1 MENQHDTPD
10 EPRGAGGPESHA
22 HVAHADVAKDEGASD
37 SQERDH
43 GLFAHEPESHE
54 IESHES
60 EIVAPEAALETTAEP
75 VPEPAIAPP
84 VRKSGG
90 YWQKFTLLLAVLG
103 LLAIG
108 GGLAAIKFKDK
119 DERLRAISDAI
130 DTAAKDPESFASSV
144 ETKLAELWASAS
156 SKVED
161 RKSKPRQTAATEP
174 AAPAPKPATETSPLP
189 VVETPRPTPTPGW
202 AAAREPK
209 PAPAAKDEQPA
220 AIAPP
225 TPAPSAQAE
234 DSARIAALV
243 KRIEQLEATTR
254 EALEAAKD
262 AQRSVKLAATSEKTA
277 PTADEGSYLNAL
289 EGRIDELADEI
300 RKVREQL
307 DQPKSE
313 TRVAPDAAETAAST
327 QVKAITAAETLGL
340 AQSLVHSLERGR
352 PFAAEQAALTER
364 GVDPQLLAA
373 LAPVAEQGAPTAAR
387 LLASFAPVA
396 KRLRALEDAPAAGGS
411 LTDQL
416 WHHAG
421 KLVHVRP
428 AGGEANASISELI
441 ARIESALAHDDLD
454 GASEAFAKLPEN
466 ARSEAK
472 AFGEALNQR
481 REAEQAATSLLAN
494 ALAGLAHL
502 KN

>member
-1 MENQHDTPD
+1 MENEHDTPD
-10 EPRGAGGPESHA
+10 QPRGAGGHESPA
-22 HVAHADVAKDEGASD
+22 HVAKDEGASD

-43 GLFAHEPESHE
+43 ELFAHQSEPHEPE
-54 IESHES
+54 
-60 EIVAPEAALETTAEP
+60 IVPPEAAPETAAEP
-75 VPEPAIAPP
+75 KTAAEAAPEPAMAPP
-84 VRKSGG
+84 ARKSGG

-130 DTAAKDPESFASSV
+130 DAAAKDPERFASSV
-144 ETKLAELWASAS
+144 ETKLGELWASVS
-156 SKVED
+156 SKVEGD
-161 RKSKPRQTAATEP
+161 RKSKPSQTAANEP
-174 AAPAPKPATETSPLP
+174 AAPTPKPAAEPNP
-189 VVETPRPTPTPGW
+189 PAAVETTRPTPTPGW
-202 AAAREPK
+202 AAPREPK
-209 PAPAAKDEQPA
+209 PAPAARDEQPA
-220 AIAPP
+220 PIAAP
-225 TPAPSAQAE
+225 TPAPSARAE
-234 DSARIAALV
+234 DSAQIAALV
-243 KRIEQLEATTR
+243 KRIEQLEATAR

-262 AQRSVKLAATSEKTA
+262 AQRSAKPAETGEKTA
-277 PTADEGSYLNAL
+277 NEGSYLNAL

-313 TRVAPDAAETAAST
+313 TRVAPDAAEAAAST
-327 QVKAITAAETLGL
+327 QAKAVTAAETLGL

-352 PFAAEQAALTER
+352 PFAAEQAALAER

-373 LAPVAEQGAPTAAR
+373 LAPFAEQGAPTAAR

-396 KRLRALEDAPAAGGS
+396 KRLHALEDAPAAGGS

-416 WHHAG
+416 LQHAG

-428 AGGEANASISELI
+428 AGERANASIAELVT
-441 ARIESALAHDDLD
+441 RIESALAHDDLD
-454 GASEAFAKLPEN
+454 GASEAFAKLPDN

-472 AFGEALNQR
+472 AFGETLGQR
-481 REAEQAATSLLAN
+481 REAEQAATAIVAN

>member
-1 MENQHDTPD
+1 MMQNEHDTPD
-10 EPRGAGGPESHA
+10 EPRSAGGPESPA
-22 HVAHADVAKDEGASD
+22 HVAKDEGASD
-37 SQERDH
+37 SHERDH
-43 GLFAHEPESHE
+43 ELFAHQSEP
-54 IESHES
+54 HES
-60 EIVAPEAALETTAEP
+60 EIPAPEAAPETAAEP
-75 VPEPAIAPP
+75 APEPAIAPP

-130 DTAAKDPESFASSV
+130 DAAAKDPKAFASSV

-156 SKVED
+156 SKVEGD
-161 RKSKPRQTAATEP
+161 RKSKLGRTAANEP
-174 AAPAPKPATETSPLP
+174 SAPTPKPAAEPNPLP
-189 VVETPRPTPTPGW
+189 AVETPRPTPTPGW
-202 AAAREPK
+202 AAPREPK
-209 PAPAAKDEQPA
+209 PAPAARDEQPA
-220 AIAPP
+220 SIAPP
-225 TPAPSAQAE
+225 TPAPSVRAE
-234 DSARIAALV
+234 DSAQIAALV
-243 KRIEQLEATTR
+243 KRIEQLEATSR
-254 EALEAAKD
+254 EALEAARD
-262 AQRSVKLAATSEKTA
+262 AQRSAKPAETGEKTA
-277 PTADEGSYLNAL
+277 TPTADEGTYLNAL

-313 TRVAPDAAETAAST
+313 TRVAPDAAESAAST

-340 AQSLVHSLERGR
+340 AQSLMHSLERGR
-352 PFAAEQAALTER
+352 PFAAEQAALAER

-396 KRLRALEDAPAAGGS
+396 KRLRAFEDAPAAGGS

-416 WHHAG
+416 LHDAG

-428 AGGEANASISELI
+428 AGERANASITELV
-441 ARIESALAHDDLD
+441 ARIESTLAHDDLD
-454 GASEAFAKLPEN
+454 GASEAFAKLPDN

-481 REAEQAATSLLAN
+481 REAEQAATSLVAN

>member
-1 MENQHDTPD
+1 MMENQHDTPD
-10 EPRGAGGPESHA
+10 EPRGAGAPESPLH
-22 HVAHADVAKDEGASD
+22 VAKDEGVS
-37 SQERDH
+37 ERDH
-43 GLFAHEPESHE
+43 ALFAHESESHEPESHE
-54 IESHES
+54 PESHES
-60 EIVAPEAALETTAEP
+60 EFVAPEAAAGP
-75 VPEPAIAPP
+75 APEPAIAPP

-130 DTAAKDPESFASSV
+130 DAAAKDPQRFASSI
-144 ETKLAELWASAS
+144 ETKLAELWASAL
-156 SKVED
+156 SKVEGD
-161 RKSKPRQTAATEP
+161 RMSKPRQTAANEP
-174 AAPAPKPATETSPLP
+174 AAPTPKPAAEPNSLP
-189 VVETPRPTPTPGW
+189 AVETPRPTTTPGW
-202 AAAREPK
+202 AAPGQPK
-209 PAPAAKDEQPA
+209 PAPAARDELPA
-220 AIAPP
+220 PIAPP
-225 TPAPSAQAE
+225 TPAPSVHAE
-234 DSARIAALV
+234 DSAESAALV
-243 KRIEQLEATTR
+243 KRIEQLEATAR
-254 EALEAAKD
+254 EALETARD
-262 AQRSVKLAATSEKTA
+262 AQRSAKPAETGEKTA
-277 PTADEGSYLNAL
+277 TPTADEGSYLNAL

-313 TRVAPDAAETAAST
+313 TRVAPDAADAAAST

-352 PFAAEQAALTER
+352 PFAAEQAALAER

-416 WHHAG
+416 LHDAG

-428 AGGEANASISELI
+428 AGERANASITELV

>member
-1 MENQHDTPD
+1 MMENEHDTPD
-10 EPRGAGGPESHA
+10 QPRGAGGHEGPA
-22 HVAHADVAKDEGASD
+22 HVAKEEGASD

-43 GLFAHEPESHE
+43 ELFTHQSEPHEPE
-54 IESHES
+54 
-60 EIVAPEAALETTAEP
+60 IVPPEAEPETAAEP
-75 VPEPAIAPP
+75 APEPAIAPP

-130 DTAAKDPESFASSV
+130 DAAAKDPEGFASSV
-144 ETKLAELWASAS
+144 ETKLGELWASIS
-156 SKVED
+156 SKVEGD
-161 RKSKPRQTAATEP
+161 RKSKPSQTAANEP
-174 AAPAPKPATETSPLP
+174 AAPTPKPAAEPNP
-189 VVETPRPTPTPGW
+189 PAADETPRPSSTPGW
-202 AAAREPK
+202 AVSREPK
-209 PAPAAKDEQPA
+209 PAPAARDEQPA
-220 AIAPP
+220 PVAAP
-225 TPAPSAQAE
+225 TPTPSVRAE
-234 DSARIAALV
+234 DSAQIAALV
-243 KRIEQLEATTR
+243 KRIEQLEATAR

-262 AQRSVKLAATSEKTA
+262 AQRSAKPAETGEKT
-277 PTADEGSYLNAL
+277 TNEGSYLNAL

-313 TRVAPDAAETAAST
+313 TRVAPDAADSAAST
-327 QVKAITAAETLGL
+327 QAKAITAAETLGL
-340 AQSLVHSLERGR
+340 AQSLMHSLERGR
-352 PFAAEQAALTER
+352 PFAAEQAALAER

-373 LAPVAEQGAPTAAR
+373 LAPVAEHGAPTAAR
-387 LLASFAPVA
+387 LLTSFAPVA
-396 KRLRALEDAPAAGGS
+396 KRLRALEDAPATGGS

-416 WHHAG
+416 LHEAG
-421 KLVHVRP
+421 KLVRVRP
-428 AGGEANASISELI
+428 AGERANLSIAELV
-441 ARIESALAHDDLD
+441 ARIESALAHDDQE
-454 GASEAFAKLPEN
+454 GASEAFAKLPDN
-466 ARSEAK
+466 ARSEAR

-481 REAEQAATSLLAN
+481 RDAEQAATSLVAN

>member
-1 MENQHDTPD
+1 MMENQHDTPD
-10 EPRGAGGPESHA
+10 EPRGAGGPESPKH
-22 HVAHADVAKDEGASD
+22 VAKDEGVS
-37 SQERDH
+37 ERDH
-43 GLFAHEPESHE
+43 ALFAHESEP
-54 IESHES
+54 HES
-60 EIVAPEAALETTAEP
+60 EIVAPEAAPETAAEP
-75 VPEPAIAPP
+75 APEPVIAPP

-130 DTAAKDPESFASSV
+130 DAAAKNPERFASSV

-156 SKVED
+156 SKVEGD
-161 RKSKPRQTAATEP
+161 RKSKPRQTAANEP
-174 AAPAPKPATETSPLP
+174 AAPTPKPAAEPNPLP
-189 VVETPRPTPTPGW
+189 AVETPRPTPTPGW
-202 AAAREPK
+202 AAPGELK
-209 PAPAAKDEQPA
+209 PAPAARDELRAP
-220 AIAPP
+220 IAPP
-225 TPAPSAQAE
+225 TPAPSVHAE
-234 DSARIAALV
+234 DSAQSAALV
-243 KRIEQLEATTR
+243 KRIEQLEATAR
-254 EALEAAKD
+254 EALETARE
-262 AQRSVKLAATSEKTA
+262 AQRSAKPAEAGEKTA
-277 PTADEGSYLNAL
+277 TPTADEGSYLNAL

-313 TRVAPDAAETAAST
+313 TRVAPDAAPDAAAST

-352 PFAAEQAALTER
+352 PFAAEQAALAER

-396 KRLRALEDAPAAGGS
+396 KRLRALEDAPASGGS

-416 WHHAG
+416 LRHAG

-428 AGGEANASISELI
+428 AGEQANVSISELV
-441 ARIESALAHDDLD
+441 ARIETALAHDDLD

>member
-10 EPRGAGGPESHA
+10 VPRGAGAPESPE
-22 HVAHADVAKDEGASD
+22 HVVKDDGVS
-37 SQERDH
+37 ERDH
-43 GLFAHEPESHE
+43 ELFAHEP
-54 IESHES
+54 ESHES
-60 EIVAPEAALETTAEP
+60 EIVAPEAGPETAVEP
-75 VPEPAIAPP
+75 APEPATAPP

-90 YWQKFTLLLAVLG
+90 YWQKFTLLLAILG

-130 DTAAKDPESFASSV
+130 DAAAKNPKDFASSV
-144 ETKLAELWASAS
+144 ETRLGELWGSVS
-156 SKVED
+156 SKVEGD
-161 RKSKPRQTAATEP
+161 RKTNPRQTAANEP
-174 AAPAPKPATETSPLP
+174 AAPTPKPAAEPA
-189 VVETPRPTPTPGW
+189 VETPRPTPTPGW
-202 AAAREPK
+202 AAPREPK
-209 PAPAAKDEQPA
+209 PAPAAREEPPA
-220 AIAPP
+220 PTAPP
-225 TPAPSAQAE
+225 TPAPSVHAE
-234 DSARIAALV
+234 DSAESAALV
-243 KRIEQLEATTR
+243 KRVEQLEATAR
-254 EALEAAKD
+254 EALETARE
-262 AQRSVKLAATSEKTA
+262 AQRSAKPAETGEKTA

-313 TRVAPDAAETAAST
+313 TRVAPDAADAAAST

-352 PFAAEQAALTER
+352 PFAAEQAALAER

-416 WHHAG
+416 LRHAG

-428 AGGEANASISELI
+428 AGEQANISISELV

-481 REAEQAATSLLAN
+481 REAEQAAASLLAN

>member
-1 MENQHDTPD
+1 MIENEHDTPE
-10 EPRGAGGPESHA
+10 EPRGAGGPQSPTHGA
-22 HVAHADVAKDEGASD
+22 GGEGAPG

-43 GLFAHEPESHE
+43 ELFAHRSEL
-54 IESHES
+54 HES
-60 EIVAPEAALETTAEP
+60 EIVAPEAAPEAA
-75 VPEPAIAPP
+75 PEPTVAPP

-90 YWQKFTLLLAVLG
+90 YWQKLTLLLAVLG

-130 DTAAKDPESFASSV
+130 DAAAKDPEGFASKI

-156 SKVED
+156 STVESD
-161 RKSKPRQTAATEP
+161 RKPKSRQTAANEP
-174 AAPAPKPATETSPLP
+174 AVPAPKPTAEPKPLP
-189 VVETPRPTPTPGW
+189 AVETPRPTLAPSWTAPQ
-202 AAAREPK
+202 ETK
-209 PAPAAKDEQPA
+209 PAPAARDEHPA
-220 AIAPP
+220 PIAAP
-225 TPAPSAQAE
+225 TPVPASSVRGEDGAQV
-234 DSARIAALV
+234 AALV
-243 KRIEQLEATTR
+243 KRIDQLEATAR
-254 EALEAAKD
+254 EALEAARD
-262 AQRSVKLAATSEKTA
+262 AQRSAKPAETGEK
-277 PTADEGSYLNAL
+277 PADEGSYLNAL

-307 DQPKSE
+307 EQPKGE
-313 TRVAPDAAETAAST
+313 TRVAPDAAEGAAST
-327 QVKAITAAETLGL
+327 QAKTITAAETLTL
-340 AQSLVHSLERGR
+340 AQSLLHSLERGR
-352 PFAAEQAALTER
+352 PFPAELAALSER

-387 LLASFAPVA
+387 LRASFAPVA
-396 KRLRALEDAPAAGGS
+396 KRLRALEDTPSAGGS

-416 WHHAG
+416 LHDAG
-421 KLVHVRP
+421 KLVRVRP
-428 AGGEANASISELI
+428 AGERANISITELV

-454 GASEAFAKLPEN
+454 EASEAFAKLPDN

-494 ALAGLAHL
+494 ALAGLGHL

>member
-1 MENQHDTPD
+1 MMENQHDTPD
-10 EPRGAGGPESHA
+10 EPRGAGGPESPEH
-22 HVAHADVAKDEGASD
+22 VAKDEGASN

-43 GLFAHEPESHE
+43 ELFAHESESHE
-54 IESHES
+54 SRPHES
-60 EIVAPEAALETTAEP
+60 EIVAPEAAPETA
-75 VPEPAIAPP
+75 VEPAIAPP

-90 YWQKFTLLLAVLG
+90 YWQKFTLLLAILG

-130 DTAAKDPESFASSV
+130 DAAAKNPKGFASSV
-144 ETKLAELWASAS
+144 ETRLGELWGSVS
-156 SKVED
+156 SKVEGD
-161 RKSKPRQTAATEP
+161 RKSKPRQTAANEP
-174 AAPAPKPATETSPLP
+174 AAPTPKPAAEPNPLP
-189 VVETPRPTPTPGW
+189 AVETPSPTPTPGW
-202 AAAREPK
+202 AAPREPK
-209 PAPAAKDEQPA
+209 PAPAARDELPA
-220 AIAPP
+220 PTAPP
-225 TPAPSAQAE
+225 TPAPSVHAE
-234 DSARIAALV
+234 DSAQSAALV
-243 KRIEQLEATTR
+243 KRVEQLEATAR
-254 EALEAAKD
+254 EALETARE
-262 AQRSVKLAATSEKTA
+262 AQRSAKPAETGEKTA
-277 PTADEGSYLNAL
+277 TPTADEGSYLNAL

-313 TRVAPDAAETAAST
+313 TRVAPDAADAAAST

-352 PFAAEQAALTER
+352 PFAAEQAALAER

-416 WHHAG
+416 LRHAG
-421 KLVHVRP
+421 KLVHVHP
-428 AGGEANASISELI
+428 AGEQANISISELV
-441 ARIESALAHDDLD
+441 ARIESALGHDDLD

-481 REAEQAATSLLAN
+481 REAEQAAASLLAN

>member
-1 MENQHDTPD
+1 MNPPPPRQNPPPSRTRSRLSRRRVQPRRQAGPLLGSQSPRRPRETNSRPPSPRRRPLPPSTP
-10 EPRGAGGPESHA
+10 RT
-22 HVAHADVAKDEGASD
+22 
-37 SQERDH
+37 
-43 GLFAHEPESHE
+43 
-54 IESHES
+54 
-60 EIVAPEAALETTAEP
+60 ALE
-75 VPEPAIAPP
+75 
-84 VRKSGG
+84 
-90 YWQKFTLLLAVLG
+90 
-103 LLAIG
+103 
-108 GGLAAIKFKDK
+108 
-119 DERLRAISDAI
+119 
-130 DTAAKDPESFASSV
+130 
-144 ETKLAELWASAS
+144 
-156 SKVED
+156 
-161 RKSKPRQTAATEP
+161 
-174 AAPAPKPATETSPLP
+174 
-189 VVETPRPTPTPGW
+189 
-202 AAAREPK
+202 
-209 PAPAAKDEQPA
+209 
-220 AIAPP
+220 
-225 TPAPSAQAE
+225 
-234 DSARIAALV
+234 IAALV
-243 KRIEQLEATTR
+243 KRIEQLEATAR
-254 EALEAAKD
+254 EALETARD
-262 AQRSVKLAATSEKTA
+262 AQRSAKPAETGEKTA
-277 PTADEGSYLNAL
+277 TPTADEGSYLNAL

-313 TRVAPDAAETAAST
+313 TRVAPDAAEAAAST

-340 AQSLVHSLERGR
+340 AQSLAHSLERGR

-416 WHHAG
+416 LRHAG

-428 AGGEANASISELI
+428 AGEEANVSISELV

-481 REAEQAATSLLAN
+481 REAEQAAASLLAN

>member
-1 MENQHDTPD
+1 MMENEHDKPD
-10 EPRGAGGPESHA
+10 DPRGAGGSESPA
-22 HVAHADVAKDEGASD
+22 HVVRDEKASD
-37 SQERDH
+37 SHERDH
-43 GLFAHEPESHE
+43 ELFAHEP
-54 IESHES
+54 ESHES
-60 EIVAPEAALETTAEP
+60 EIVAPEAAPEPTAEP
-75 VPEPAIAPP
+75 APEPAIAPP

-90 YWQKFTLLLAVLG
+90 FWQKFTLLLAVLG

-130 DTAAKDPESFASSV
+130 DAAAKDPQRFASSV
-144 ETKLAELWASAS
+144 EAKLAELWASAA
-156 SKVED
+156 SKVEGD
-161 RKSKPRQTAATEP
+161 RKLKPRQTAANEP
-174 AAPAPKPATETSPLP
+174 AAPTPKPAAEPDPLP
-189 VVETPRPTPTPGW
+189 AVETPRPTPTPGW
-202 AAAREPK
+202 AAPREPK
-209 PAPAAKDEQPA
+209 LAPTARDEQPA
-220 AIAPP
+220 SIAPP
-225 TPAPSAQAE
+225 TPTPAVRPE
-234 DSARIAALV
+234 DSAEIAALV
-243 KRIEQLEATTR
+243 KRIEQLEATAR
-254 EALEAAKD
+254 EALETARD
-262 AQRSVKLAATSEKTA
+262 AQRSAKPAEMGEKTA
-277 PTADEGSYLNAL
+277 TPTADEGSYLNAL

-313 TRVAPDAAETAAST
+313 TRVAPDAAEATAST

-340 AQSLVHSLERGR
+340 AQSLAHSLERGR
-352 PFAAEQAALTER
+352 PFAAELAALTER

-373 LAPVAEQGAPTAAR
+373 LAPVAEHGAPTAAR

-396 KRLRALEDAPAAGGS
+396 KRLRALDDAPAAGGS

-416 WHHAG
+416 LHEAG
-421 KLVHVRP
+421 KLVRVRP
-428 AGGEANASISELI
+428 AGERANVSITELV

-481 REAEQAATSLLAN
+481 REAEQAAASLVAN

>member
-1 MENQHDTPD
+1 MKSAP
-10 EPRGAGGPESHA
+10 
-22 HVAHADVAKDEGASD
+22 
-37 SQERDH
+37 
-43 GLFAHEPESHE
+43 
-54 IESHES
+54 HES
-60 EIVAPEAALETTAEP
+60 EIVAPEAALEMA
-75 VPEPAIAPP
+75 PEPAIAPP
-84 VRKSGG
+84 VRKPGG
-90 YWQKFTLLLAVLG
+90 FWQKFTMLLAILG
-103 LLAIG
+103 LFAIG

-130 DTAAKDPESFASSV
+130 DSAAKDPERFASSV
-144 ETKLAELWASAS
+144 ETRIAELWSSAS
-156 SKVED
+156 SKVEGD
-161 RKSKPRQTAATEP
+161 RKLKPRQTAVNEP
-174 AAPAPKPATETSPLP
+174 AASTPKPAAEPDPLRA
-189 VVETPRPTPTPGW
+189 VETPRSTPTPGW
-202 AAAREPK
+202 AAPREPK
-209 PAPAAKDEQPA
+209 PAPAATDEQPA
-220 AIAPP
+220 SIAPP
-225 TPAPSAQAE
+225 TPATAVHAEESAQ
-234 DSARIAALV
+234 IAALG
-243 KRIEQLEATTR
+243 KRIEQLEATAR
-254 EALEAAKD
+254 EALETARD
-262 AQRSVKLAATSEKTA
+262 TQRSAKPAETGEKTA
-277 PTADEGSYLNAL
+277 TPTADEGSYLNAL

-313 TRVAPDAAETAAST
+313 TRVAPDAAEATAST

-340 AQSLVHSLERGR
+340 AQSLAHSLERGR

-396 KRLRALEDAPAAGGS
+396 KRLRALDDAPAAGGS

-416 WHHAG
+416 LHHAG

-428 AGGEANASISELI
+428 AGGEANASITELV

-481 REAEQAATSLLAN
+481 REAEQAAASLVAN
-494 ALAGLAHL
+494 ALAGLAHF

>member
-10 EPRGAGGPESHA
+10 EPRGAGGPESPA
-22 HVAHADVAKDEGASD
+22 HVVKDEGASD
-37 SQERDH
+37 SHERDH
-43 GLFAHEPESHE
+43 ELFAHES
-54 IESHES
+54 ESHES
-60 EIVAPEAALETTAEP
+60 EIVAPEAAPETAAEP
-75 VPEPAIAPP
+75 APEPAIAPP

-130 DTAAKDPESFASSV
+130 DAAAKDPQRFASSV

-156 SKVED
+156 SKVEGD
-161 RKSKPRQTAATEP
+161 RKSKPRQTAANEP
-174 AAPAPKPATETSPLP
+174 AAPTPKPAAEPNPLP
-189 VVETPRPTPTPGW
+189 AVETPRPTPTPGW
-202 AAAREPK
+202 AAPREPK
-209 PAPAAKDEQPA
+209 PAPAARDEQPA
-220 AIAPP
+220 PIAPP
-225 TPAPSAQAE
+225 TPTPSVRAE
-234 DSARIAALV
+234 DSAQIAALV
-243 KRIEQLEATTR
+243 KRIEQLEATAR
-254 EALEAAKD
+254 EALETARD
-262 AQRSVKLAATSEKTA
+262 AQRSAKPAETGEKTA
-277 PTADEGSYLNAL
+277 TPTADEGSYLNAL

-313 TRVAPDAAETAAST
+313 TRVAPDAAEAAAST

-352 PFAAEQAALTER
+352 PFAAEQAALAER

-396 KRLRALEDAPAAGGS
+396 KRLRALDDAPAAGGS

-416 WHHAG
+416 LHHAG

-428 AGGEANASISELI
+428 AGERANVSITELV

>member
-1 MENQHDTPD
+1 MMENQHDTPD
-10 EPRGAGGPESHA
+10 EPRGAGGPESPA
-22 HVAHADVAKDEGASD
+22 HIAKDERASD
-37 SQERDH
+37 SHERDH
-43 GLFAHEPESHE
+43 ELFAHESEP
-54 IESHES
+54 HES
-60 EIVAPEAALETTAEP
+60 ESVAPEAAPETAAEP
-75 VPEPAIAPP
+75 APEPAIAPP
-84 VRKSGG
+84 VRKSRG

-130 DTAAKDPESFASSV
+130 DAAAKDPESFASSV

-156 SKVED
+156 SKVEGD
-161 RKSKPRQTAATEP
+161 HKSKPRQTAANEP
-174 AAPAPKPATETSPLP
+174 AVPTPKPAAEPKPLTA
-189 VVETPRPTPTPGW
+189 VETPRPTPAPGW
-202 AAAREPK
+202 AAPRELK
-209 PAPAAKDEQPA
+209 PAPAERDEQS
-220 AIAPP
+220 APVTAP
-225 TPAPSAQAE
+225 TPAPSVHAE
-234 DSARIAALV
+234 DSVQIAALV
-243 KRIEQLEATTR
+243 KRIEQLEATAR

-262 AQRSVKLAATSEKTA
+262 AQRSAKPAETGEKTA
-277 PTADEGSYLNAL
+277 TEGSYLNAL

-313 TRVAPDAAETAAST
+313 TRVAPDAAESAAST

-340 AQSLVHSLERGR
+340 AQSLAHSLERGR
-352 PFAAEQAALTER
+352 PFAAEQAALAER

-416 WHHAG
+416 LHNAG

-428 AGGEANASISELI
+428 TGERANVSIAELV

-454 GASEAFAKLPEN
+454 GASEAFAKLPDN

-481 REAEQAATSLLAN
+481 RDAEQAATSLVAN

>member
-1 MENQHDTPD
+1 MQNQHDKPD
-10 EPRGAGGPESHA
+10 EPRDAGGLESLEH
-22 HVAHADVAKDEGASD
+22 VAKDEGASD

-43 GLFAHEPESHE
+43 ELFAHEAGPRE

-60 EIVAPEAALETTAEP
+60 EFVAPEAAHETAAEP
-75 VPEPAIAPP
+75 GLEPAVAPP
-84 VRKSGG
+84 TRKPGG

-108 GGLAAIKFKDK
+108 GGIAAIKFKDK

-130 DTAAKDPESFASSV
+130 DAAAKDPESFASSV
-144 ETKLAELWASAS
+144 ETKFAELWASAS
-156 SKVED
+156 SKVEGD
-161 RKSKPRQTAATEP
+161 RKSKPRQTAANES
-174 AAPAPKPATETSPLP
+174 AAAPKPAAEPSPIP
-189 VVETPRPTPTPGW
+189 AVETPRPTPTPGW
-202 AAAREPK
+202 AAPGEPK

-220 AIAPP
+220 SIAPP
-225 TPAPSAQAE
+225 TPAPSVHAE
-234 DSARIAALV
+234 DSAQIAALA
-243 KRIEQLEATTR
+243 KRIEQLETTAR
-254 EALEAAKD
+254 EALETARD
-262 AQRSVKLAATSEKTA
+262 AQRTAKPAEMGEKTA
-277 PTADEGSYLNAL
+277 TPTAEEGTYLNAL

-313 TRVAPDAAETAAST
+313 TRVAPDAAEAAAST

-416 WHHAG
+416 LHDAG
-421 KLVHVRP
+421 KLVRVRP
-428 AGGEANASISELI
+428 AGERANASISELV
-441 ARIESALAHDDLD
+441 ARIETALAHDDLD

>member
-1 MENQHDTPD
+1 MTENQHDTPD
-10 EPRGAGGPESHA
+10 EPQGAGDPESHA
-22 HVAHADVAKDEGASD
+22 HVAHAHVAKDEGASD

-43 GLFAHEPESHE
+43 ELFAREPESHE
-54 IESHES
+54 IESHEC
-60 EIVAPEAALETTAEP
+60 EIVAPEAALETRAEP
-75 VPEPAIAPP
+75 APEPAIAPP

-130 DTAAKDPESFASSV
+130 DAAAKDPESFASSV

-161 RKSKPRQTAATEP
+161 RNSKPRQTAATEP
-174 AAPAPKPATETSPLP
+174 ATTPKPAAEPSPVP
-189 VVETPRPTPTPGW
+189 AVETPRPTPTPGW

-220 AIAPP
+220 SIA

-234 DSARIAALV
+234 DGARIAALA

-254 EALEAAKD
+254 EALETAKD
-262 AQRSVKLAATSEKTA
+262 AQRSAKPAETSEKTA
-277 PTADEGSYLNAL
+277 PAADEGSYLNAL

-300 RKVREQL
+300 RKVREQF
-307 DQPKSE
+307 DQPKGE
-313 TRVAPDAAETAAST
+313 TRVAPDAAEAAAST

-340 AQSLVHSLERGR
+340 TQSLVHSLERGR
-352 PFAAEQAALTER
+352 PFAAEQAALAER

-373 LAPVAEQGAPTAAR
+373 LAPVAERGAPTAAR

-396 KRLRALEDAPAAGGS
+396 NRLRALEDAPAAGGS

-416 WHHAG
+416 LHHAG

-428 AGGEANASISELI
+428 VGGETNVSIAELV

-454 GASEAFAKLPEN
+454 GASEAFAKLPDN
-466 ARSEAK
+466 ARAEAK

>member
-1 MENQHDTPD
+1 M
-10 EPRGAGGPESHA
+10 G
-22 HVAHADVAKDEGASD
+22 
-37 SQERDH
+37 
-43 GLFAHEPESHE
+43 
-54 IESHES
+54 
-60 EIVAPEAALETTAEP
+60 
-75 VPEPAIAPP
+75 
-84 VRKSGG
+84 
-90 YWQKFTLLLAVLG
+90 
-103 LLAIG
+103 
-108 GGLAAIKFKDK
+108 
-119 DERLRAISDAI
+119 
-130 DTAAKDPESFASSV
+130 
-144 ETKLAELWASAS
+144 
-156 SKVED
+156 
-161 RKSKPRQTAATEP
+161 
-174 AAPAPKPATETSPLP
+174 
-189 VVETPRPTPTPGW
+189 
-202 AAAREPK
+202 
-209 PAPAAKDEQPA
+209 
-220 AIAPP
+220 
-225 TPAPSAQAE
+225 
-234 DSARIAALV
+234 
-243 KRIEQLEATTR
+243 
-254 EALEAAKD
+254 
-262 AQRSVKLAATSEKTA
+262 EKTA
-277 PTADEGSYLNAL
+277 TPTADEGSYLNAL

-313 TRVAPDAAETAAST
+313 TRVAPDAAEATAST

-340 AQSLVHSLERGR
+340 AQSLAHSLERGR

-396 KRLRALEDAPAAGGS
+396 KRLRALDDAPAAGGS

-416 WHHAG
+416 LHHAG

-428 AGGEANASISELI
+428 AGGEANASITELV

-481 REAEQAATSLLAN
+481 REAEQAAASLVAN
-494 ALAGLAHL
+494 ALAGLAHF

>member
-1 MENQHDTPD
+1 MMENQHDTPD
-10 EPRGAGGPESHA
+10 EPRGAGGPEIPEH
-22 HVAHADVAKDEGASD
+22 VAKDEGVS
-37 SQERDH
+37 ERDH
-43 GLFAHEPESHE
+43 ELFVHES
-54 IESHES
+54 ESHES
-60 EIVAPEAALETTAEP
+60 KSHESEFVAPEAVSETAAEP
-75 VPEPAIAPP
+75 APEPAIAPP

-90 YWQKFTLLLAVLG
+90 YWQKFTLLLAVVG

-130 DTAAKDPESFASSV
+130 DAAAKNPKGFASSI
-144 ETKLAELWASAS
+144 ETRLGELWGAVS
-156 SKVED
+156 SKVEGD
-161 RKSKPRQTAATEP
+161 RKTNPRQTAANEP
-174 AAPAPKPATETSPLP
+174 AAPTPKPAAEPNPLAA
-189 VVETPRPTPTPGW
+189 VETPRPTPTPGW
-202 AAAREPK
+202 VAPREPK
-209 PAPAAKDEQPA
+209 PAPAAREEPPA
-220 AIAPP
+220 PTAPP
-225 TPAPSAQAE
+225 TPAPSVYAE
-234 DSARIAALV
+234 DSAQSAALV
-243 KRIEQLEATTR
+243 KRVEQLEATAR
-254 EALEAAKD
+254 EALETARE
-262 AQRSVKLAATSEKTA
+262 AQRSAKPAETGEKTA
-277 PTADEGSYLNAL
+277 TPTADEGSYLNAL

-313 TRVAPDAAETAAST
+313 TRVAPDAAAAAAST
-327 QVKAITAAETLGL
+327 QVTAAETLGL
-340 AQSLVHSLERGR
+340 AQSLAHSLERGR
-352 PFAAEQAALTER
+352 PFAAEQAALAER

-416 WHHAG
+416 LHDAG

-428 AGGEANASISELI
+428 AGERANASISELV

-481 REAEQAATSLLAN
+481 RDAELAATALLAN

>member
-1 MENQHDTPD
+1 M
-10 EPRGAGGPESHA
+10 
-22 HVAHADVAKDEGASD
+22 
-37 SQERDH
+37 
-43 GLFAHEPESHE
+43 
-54 IESHES
+54 
-60 EIVAPEAALETTAEP
+60 
-75 VPEPAIAPP
+75 
-84 VRKSGG
+84 
-90 YWQKFTLLLAVLG
+90 
-103 LLAIG
+103 
-108 GGLAAIKFKDK
+108 KFKDK
-119 DERLRAISDAI
+119 DERLRAISDKI
-130 DTAAKDPESFASSV
+130 DAVAKDPESFAASV
-144 ETKLAELWASAS
+144 ETKLAELWGSAS
-156 SKVED
+156 SKVGGD
-161 RKSKPRQTAATEP
+161 RKSKLQTAASEA
-174 AAPAPKPATETSPLP
+174 AAPAPKLAAEPKAAAEPSPLP
-189 VVETPRPTPTPGW
+189 AVETPGPAPTPGW
-202 AAAREPK
+202 AAPREPK
-209 PAPAAKDEQPA
+209 PAPAAKEEQPAA

-225 TPAPSAQAE
+225 TPAPSVHAE
-234 DSARIAALV
+234 DSAQIAALA
-243 KRIEQLEATTR
+243 KRIDQLEATAR
-254 EALEAAKD
+254 EALETARD
-262 AQRSVKLAATSEKTA
+262 AQRSAKPAETGETPVT
-277 PTADEGSYLNAL
+277 PTAEEGLYLNAL

-300 RKVREQL
+300 RKVREPL

-313 TRVAPDAAETAAST
+313 TRVAPDAVEAPAST
-327 QVKAITAAETLGL
+327 QAKAITAAETLGL

-416 WHHAG
+416 LRHAG

-428 AGGEANASISELI
+428 VGEQANISISELV
-441 ARIESALAHDDLD
+441 ARIKSALAHDDLD

-466 ARSEAK
+466 ARAEAK

-481 REAEQAATSLLAN
+481 RDAEQAATALLAN

>member
-1 MENQHDTPD
+1 MMENQHDKPED
-10 EPRGAGGPESHA
+10 PRGAGGPESPVH
-22 HVAHADVAKDEGASD
+22 VAKDEG
-37 SQERDH
+37 ERDH
-43 GLFAHEPESHE
+43 ELFSHEPESHE
-54 IESHES
+54 SGPHES
-60 EIVAPEAALETTAEP
+60 EIVAPKAALEMAA
-75 VPEPAIAPP
+75 EPAIAPP

-90 YWQKFTLLLAVLG
+90 FWQKFTMLLAVLG
-103 LLAIG
+103 LFAIG

-130 DTAAKDPESFASSV
+130 DSAAKDPERFASSV
-144 ETKLAELWASAS
+144 ETRIAELWSSAS
-156 SKVED
+156 SKVEGD
-161 RKSKPRQTAATEP
+161 RKLKPRQTAVNEP
-174 AAPAPKPATETSPLP
+174 AASTPKPAAEPDP
-189 VVETPRPTPTPGW
+189 HPAVETPGPTPTPGW
-202 AAAREPK
+202 AAPREPK
-209 PAPAAKDEQPA
+209 PAPAATDEQPA
-220 AIAPP
+220 SIAPP
-225 TPAPSAQAE
+225 TPATAVHAEESAQ
-234 DSARIAALV
+234 IAALG
-243 KRIEQLEATTR
+243 KRIEQLEATAR
-254 EALEAAKD
+254 EALETARD
-262 AQRSVKLAATSEKTA
+262 TQRSAKPAETGEKTA
-277 PTADEGSYLNAL
+277 TPTADEGSYLNAL

-313 TRVAPDAAETAAST
+313 TRVAPDAAEATAST

-340 AQSLVHSLERGR
+340 AQSLAHSLERGR

-396 KRLRALEDAPAAGGS
+396 KRLRALDDAPAAGGS

-416 WHHAG
+416 LHHAG

-428 AGGEANASISELI
+428 AGGEANVSITELV

>member
-1 MENQHDTPD
+1 MMENQHDTPD
-10 EPRGAGGPESHA
+10 EPRGAGGPESREH
-22 HVAHADVAKDEGASD
+22 VAKDEGAFD

-43 GLFAHEPESHE
+43 ALFAHEPESHE
-54 IESHES
+54 TET
-60 EIVAPEAALETTAEP
+60 VAPETSLETAAEP
-75 VPEPAIAPP
+75 GLEPAVAPP
-84 VRKSGG
+84 ARKSGG
-90 YWQKFTLLLAVLG
+90 YWQKLTLLLAILG

-108 GGLAAIKFKDK
+108 GGIAAIKFKDK

-130 DTAAKDPESFASSV
+130 DAAAKNPENFASSV

-156 SKVED
+156 SKVEGD
-161 RKSKPRQTAATEP
+161 RKSKPRQTAANEP
-174 AAPAPKPATETSPLP
+174 APASKPAAEPSPLP
-189 VVETPRPTPTPGW
+189 AVETPRSTPTPGW
-202 AAAREPK
+202 AAPREPK

-220 AIAPP
+220 SVAPP
-225 TPAPSAQAE
+225 TPASSVQAE
-234 DSARIAALV
+234 DSARIAALA
-243 KRIEQLEATTR
+243 KRIEQLETTAR
-254 EALEAAKD
+254 EALETARE
-262 AQRSVKLAATSEKTA
+262 AQRTAKPAEMGEKTA
-277 PTADEGSYLNAL
+277 TPTADEGTYLNAL

-313 TRVAPDAAETAAST
+313 TRVAPDAAEAAAST

-352 PFAAEQAALTER
+352 PFAAEQAALAER
-364 GVDPQLLAA
+364 GVDPQLLDA

-416 WHHAG
+416 LHDAG
-421 KLVHVRP
+421 KLVRVRP
-428 AGGEANASISELI
+428 AGERANASISELV
-441 ARIESALAHDDLD
+441 ARIETTLAHDDLD